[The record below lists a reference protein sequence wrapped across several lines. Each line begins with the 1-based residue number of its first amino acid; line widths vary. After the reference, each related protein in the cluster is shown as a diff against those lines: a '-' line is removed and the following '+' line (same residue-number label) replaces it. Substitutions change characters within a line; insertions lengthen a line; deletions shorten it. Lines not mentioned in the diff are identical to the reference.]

1 MKHEIAIQQM
11 THAVPVPKKKFLR
24 QWASVAL
31 PATYACEVTLRI
43 VNRDEMAMLN
53 HTYRKKCGATNV
65 LSFPMQFS
73 HTLTAEAKLAIHPLG
88 DVVLC
93 ADVIV
98 QEIDEQH
105 KAPDAHWA
113 HLVVHGLLHLQGYDH
128 QHHKEAVVMEAL
140 EATLLKQL
148 GFNNPYEQG
157 V

>member
-1 MKHEIAIQQM
+1 
-11 THAVPVPKKKFLR
+11 
-24 QWASVAL
+24 
-31 PATYACEVTLRI
+31 
-43 VNRDEMAMLN
+43 MLN

-65 LSFPMQFS
+65 LSFPMQVS
-73 HTLTAEAKLAIHPLG
+73 HTLTTEVKLAIHPLG

-105 KAPDAHWA
+105 QAPEAHWA

-140 EATLLKQL
+140 EVTLLKQL
-148 GFNNPYEQG
+148 GFKNPYE
-157 V
+157 